1 MTHLVDA
8 LVELGVPDPSDPE
21 NLVAFGDDLYRRVDS
36 SDLDDMDGIAEAA
49 RNCAPEFAALA
60 EAAYRADDPRS
71 PLLMGE
77 VVATLPKLRRL
88 VFLDTADVA
97 LNCPNLMAGHA
108 RPLTA
113 ALADRVESTRA
124 SDGLQAYAYLEVLT
138 RLGLTQST
146 ARLRAVDL
154 LLSVTSNDAP
164 DFLERLPRLVGLALD
179 RWREDELVGVLELLA
194 EFDEAK
200 VDALFELAQLSLR
213 SALEEKS
220 LESAMIGLVSARD
233 QFVTIDS
240 MAEARDDAALYR
252 CALDVVVAFV
262 GSAAGVPRD
271 VSEAVER
278 LSAVALR
285 RAAFSTRS
293 AMGNWAAPRRQ
304 AEAEWYALANTL
316 KRATVPLGQSSWL
329 TPVETLSRV
338 LAAYQ
343 ASRSVTVVSAEG
355 LRIVLEPTVEAA
367 FIHREGLL
375 AHLRDA
381 LDAGEVPERDV
392 GVARA
397 LLESVSA
404 IGGRGGGDAGGKVWA
419 AAPVL
424 AAELGA
430 DVDSAVAAELERAVE
445 LAPAVVDRMNKMA
458 EERARARARRS
469 DPIVDRLLEA
479 VLGTLENCEDLTG
492 TVREEF
498 VELLTEILR
507 FAADRADIGRGG
519 GGPDILYLFP
529 PEEGKKAFTEVFLQ
543 RDVNSWLKSSS
554 LRRFTRMEEPDVAAG
569 RADVTVTQEHRFT
582 IEVKRELRDAS
593 RDAILAAYGGQA
605 AAYTVVGPRV
615 SFAMIL
621 DLTDHAHGVPS
632 LKESV
637 WVDEVPISGGDARH
651 VVAVVVRGN
660 RPTPRQT
667 KIA

>member
-1 MTHLVDA
+1 MGRLVGGFWSGSTRK
-8 LVELGVPDPSDPE
+8 EFSFDPISLMRWLSWESQIHRTPRT
-21 NLVAFGDDLYRRVDS
+21 LSHSRHDLYRRVDS

-88 VFLDTADVA
+88 VFSDTADVA

-124 SDGLQAYAYLEVLT
+124 SDGLQAYAYREVLT

-200 VDALFELAQLSLR
+200 VRDALFELAQLSLR

-278 LSAVALR
+278 LSALALR

-293 AMGNWAAPRRQ
+293 AMG
-304 AEAEWYALANTL
+304 
-316 KRATVPLGQSSWL
+316 
-329 TPVETLSRV
+329 
-338 LAAYQ
+338 
-343 ASRSVTVVSAEG
+343 
-355 LRIVLEPTVEAA
+355 
-367 FIHREGLL
+367 
-375 AHLRDA
+375 
-381 LDAGEVPERDV
+381 
-392 GVARA
+392 
-397 LLESVSA
+397 
-404 IGGRGGGDAGGKVWA
+404 IGGCATT
-419 AAPVL
+419 P
-424 AAELGA
+424 
-430 DVDSAVAAELERAVE
+430 
-445 LAPAVVDRMNKMA
+445 
-458 EERARARARRS
+458 
-469 DPIVDRLLEA
+469 
-479 VLGTLENCEDLTG
+479 
-492 TVREEF
+492 
-498 VELLTEILR
+498 
-507 FAADRADIGRGG
+507 GRG
-519 GGPDILYLFP
+519 
-529 PEEGKKAFTEVFLQ
+529 
-543 RDVNSWLKSSS
+543 
-554 LRRFTRMEEPDVAAG
+554 
-569 RADVTVTQEHRFT
+569 
-582 IEVKRELRDAS
+582 
-593 RDAILAAYGGQA
+593 
-605 AAYTVVGPRV
+605 
-615 SFAMIL
+615 
-621 DLTDHAHGVPS
+621 
-632 LKESV
+632 
-637 WVDEVPISGGDARH
+637 
-651 VVAVVVRGN
+651 
-660 RPTPRQT
+660 
-667 KIA
+667 